1 MDKKAILDALQQG
14 EIDLQGQ
21 FTHGSNYTYLAQL
34 NFQERQMD
42 VVYKPVRGEQPLW
55 DFAAGSLAKREAAAF
70 VLSEALNW
78 DLVPPTVYRRKGPL
92 GAGSCQQ
99 YIEHTPSY
107 HYFNFNQEDRDRLRP
122 TVLFDL
128 ITNNADR
135 KGSHILISEADHH
148 IWLIDHGLTF
158 NVDDKLRTV
167 VWDFAGEPVPAELL
181 EDLQRVVDDL
191 QPGCVVHQGLIAYLR
206 SGEIH
211 ALEARCRNILQTPE
225 FPLPAEHRRVYPWPP
240 V

>member
-1 MDKKAILDALQQG
+1 MDKKDILEALQLG

-34 NFQERQMD
+34 NYQEQHMD

-55 DFAAGSLAKREAAAF
+55 DFPAGSLAKREVAAF
-70 VLSEALNW
+70 VLSEALGW
-78 DLVPPTVYRRKGPL
+78 ELVPPTVYRRKGPL

-99 YIEHTPSY
+99 FIDHTAAY

-128 ITNNADR
+128 ISNNADR
-135 KGSHILISEADHH
+135 KGSHILVSEADHH

-158 NVDDKLRTV
+158 NVEDKLRTV
-167 VWDFAGEPVPAELL
+167 VWDFAGEPIPAELL
-181 EDLQRVVDDL
+181 ESLQRVVDDL
-191 QPGCVVHQGLIAYLR
+191 QPGCAFRQHLVAYLH
-206 SGEIH
+206 SSEIH
-211 ALEARCRNILQTPE
+211 ALEARCRSILQAPIY
-225 FPLPAEHRRVYPWPP
+225 PLPAEHRRVYPWPP

>member
-1 MDKKAILDALQQG
+1 MDKTAALEALQQG

-21 FTHGSNYTYLAQL
+21 FTRGSNYTYLAQL
-34 NFQERQMD
+34 NYQELQMD

-55 DFAAGSLAKREAAAF
+55 DFPAGSLAKREVAAF
-70 VLSEALNW
+70 ILSEALGW
-78 DLVPPTVYRRKGPL
+78 ELVPPTVYRRKGPM

-99 YIEHTPSY
+99 FIEHAAAY

-135 KGSHILISEADHH
+135 KGSHILVSETDHH

-158 NVDDKLRTV
+158 NVEDKLRTV
-167 VWDFAGEPVPAELL
+167 VWDFAGESVPAKLL
-181 EDLQRVVDDL
+181 EDLQRTVDDL
-191 QPGCVVHQGLIAYLR
+191 QLDGVLRQNLAAYLR
-206 SGEIH
+206 SAEIH
-211 ALEARCRNILQTPE
+211 ALEARCREILQSPE
-225 FPLPAEHRRVYPWPP
+225 FPLPAENRRVYPWPP